1 MLLPTDLPRI
11 TFTNTQGTS
20 SFPSPSPTSLL
31 LDPSP
36 RPDSYSRLWLTSTK
50 GPDRDISLIK
60 VMRLKIHNPHYTT
73 LEMRRQA
80 GKTVLSSRR
89 NSWGPGSL
97 SLHHPHPFQVQEQGC
112 PLGGDGIAT

>member
-1 MLLPTDLPRI
+1 MLLPTDLPWI

-20 SFPSPSPTSLL
+20 SFPSPSPSSLL

-36 RPDSYSRLWLTSTK
+36 RPDSYSCLWLTSTK

-80 GKTVLSSRR
+80 GKRSSQVEGTRGDLAPFPSITPTHFKSR
-89 NSWGPGSL
+89 NGAAL
-97 SLHHPHPFQVQEQGC
+97 
-112 PLGGDGIAT
+112 